1 MAYFKLDT
9 YSWTITTKSHNAQ
22 PWFDRGLAW
31 VYGYNHE
38 EAIVCFE
45 QALKEDPACAMA
57 RWGIA
62 YAIGPNYN
70 RWWFTFS
77 LEERVGI
84 LQSVVVY
91 LCRPHRKW
99 AAGMDSVF
107 YRTSWS

>member
-1 MAYFKLDT
+1 MIAE
-9 YSWTITTKSHNAQ
+9 NAQ
-22 PWFDRGLAW
+22 QWFDRGLAW

-70 RWWFTFS
+70 RWWHTFS
-77 LEERVGI
+77 SADQYAQSGDKTNER
-84 LQSVVVY
+84 Q
-91 LCRPHRKW
+91 
-99 AAGMDSVF
+99 
-107 YRTSWS
+107 